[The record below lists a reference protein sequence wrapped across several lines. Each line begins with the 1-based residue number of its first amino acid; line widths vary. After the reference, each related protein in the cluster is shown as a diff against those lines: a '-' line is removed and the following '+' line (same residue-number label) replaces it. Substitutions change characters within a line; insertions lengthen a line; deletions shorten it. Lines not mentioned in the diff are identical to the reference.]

1 MSICHNLYLIHSF
14 VESLLNCVLVTEGK
28 LSVLYGET
36 VIHCIVH
43 INLYVSWH
51 CSTYIKQLKPEDDMV
66 SELNLNIPES
76 WHALF
81 LILIPRHLWSEIN
94 YADCKSTLL
103 PVVPILMSLLYAQ
116 FPTLF
121 LSNTNYSQ
129 KKDLFISKTGEV
141 YDMIETTLLV
151 SQNIIF
157 TMHVWGQ
164 SVGMVYANMQYAW
177 SVMIKTNPSVTEVL
191 RTRLC
196 TIQILKNMRGAVT
209 DYMI

>member
-1 MSICHNLYLIHSF
+1 MFCHWSQTVYHLRWDCLSPALLNITLYLGWYF
-14 VESLLNCVLVTEGK
+14 
-28 LSVLYGET
+28 
-36 VIHCIVH
+36 
-43 INLYVSWH
+43 
-51 CSTYIKQLKPEDDMV
+51 STDTKQFNHEDDMV
-66 SELNLNIPES
+66 SELNINIPES

-81 LILIPRHLWSEIN
+81 LILIPRHIWSEIN
-94 YADCKSTLL
+94 YADSKSTLL
-103 PVVPILMSLLYAQ
+103 PVVPILMPLLYAQ

-121 LSNTNYSQ
+121 LSHTNYSH
-129 KKDLFISKTGEV
+129 KKELFITKTGEM

-151 SQNIIF
+151 SQNMIF

-177 SVMIKTNPSVTEVL
+177 SVMIRTNPSVTEVL